1 MSDLNCLQGWLYL
14 EPIFGSED
22 ILQQMP
28 NEGRKFRA
36 VDATWRRV
44 MAAVRKAPEVLVMCS
59 DDELLKN
66 LIEANK
72 FLEQVQ
78 SVTSLLHSMS
88 SLLSQLQAHGHC
100 RYIPY
105 LALTLRI
112 VLAGSKRGPSEWCGT
127 ALNDLL
133 RDKRLLMILVECL
146 QFTSFATLQMLYSS
160 WV

>member
-1 MSDLNCLQGWLYL
+1 MYQAVMRLCKVLKLMTPLEQPGHADPYHYAVSSTVMMIMLWFTIVLITKHDCCCRAVCARIGLTYLQGWLYL

-36 VDATWRRV
+36 VDATWRRI
-44 MAAVRKAPEVLVMCS
+44 MTAVRKAPEVLVMCS

-78 SVTSLLHSMS
+78 LVAVFLLYT
-88 SLLSQLQAHGHC
+88 LS
-100 RYIPY
+100 
-105 LALTLRI
+105 
-112 VLAGSKRGPSEWCGT
+112 
-127 ALNDLL
+127 
-133 RDKRLLMILVECL
+133 
-146 QFTSFATLQMLYSS
+146 
-160 WV
+160 

>member
-1 MSDLNCLQGWLYL
+1 MLPQGWLYL

-66 LIEANK
+66 LVEANK

-78 SVTSLLHSMS
+78 FGYSQGKIGVWLGQLPACDS
-88 SLLSQLQAHGHC
+88 SA
-100 RYIPY
+100 
-105 LALTLRI
+105 
-112 VLAGSKRGPSEWCGT
+112 VLAHLHGELPVGSAQP
-127 ALNDLL
+127 
-133 RDKRLLMILVECL
+133 DK
-146 QFTSFATLQMLYSS
+146 
-160 WV
+160 

>member
-1 MSDLNCLQGWLYL
+1 MVDLKFLQGWLYL

-78 SVTSLLHSMS
+78 SVTPFLL
-88 SLLSQLQAHGHC
+88 QGHGRC
-100 RYIPY
+100 RHFCWPTM
-105 LALTLRI
+105 TLHI
-112 VLAGSKRGPSEWCGT
+112 A
-127 ALNDLL
+127 
-133 RDKRLLMILVECL
+133 
-146 QFTSFATLQMLYSS
+146 FATSKGPMD
-160 WV
+160 

>member
-1 MSDLNCLQGWLYL
+1 MAHPKQAGHADLLLAFTTVIMMLIMLWLTIAFITKHDWWYHAVCASISGLKHLQGWLYL

-36 VDATWRRV
+36 VDATWRRI
-44 MAAVRKAPEVLVMCS
+44 MTAVRKAPEVLVMCS

-78 SVTSLLHSMS
+78 LVAVFLLYM
-88 SLLSQLQAHGHC
+88 LS
-100 RYIPY
+100 
-105 LALTLRI
+105 
-112 VLAGSKRGPSEWCGT
+112 
-127 ALNDLL
+127 
-133 RDKRLLMILVECL
+133 
-146 QFTSFATLQMLYSS
+146 
-160 WV
+160 

>member
-1 MSDLNCLQGWLYL
+1 MAGLKRLQGWLYL

-78 SVTSLLHSMS
+78 SVACFFMACHPFLCRS
-88 SLLSQLQAHGHC
+88 SQD
-100 RYIPY
+100 
-105 LALTLRI
+105 T
-112 VLAGSKRGPSEWCGT
+112 
-127 ALNDLL
+127 
-133 RDKRLLMILVECL
+133 CL
-146 QFTSFATLQMLYSS
+146 QRP
-160 WV
+160 

>member
-1 MSDLNCLQGWLYL
+1 M

-44 MAAVRKAPEVLVMCS
+44 MAAVRKAPEVLLMCS

-78 SVTSLLHSMS
+78 SRVNQTHASSSQAKTQSLVLHMRHWQLPCKCCTSLLYKCCMLSTTYCFVGVTFCMKWICGMQQNNRQCTL
-88 SLLSQLQAHGHC
+88 SLSVL
-100 RYIPY
+100 IPT
-105 LALTLRI
+105 LTAVFFCDIR
-112 VLAGSKRGPSEWCGT
+112 SR
-127 ALNDLL
+127 
-133 RDKRLLMILVECL
+133 RD
-146 QFTSFATLQMLYSS
+146 
-160 WV
+160 

>member
-1 MSDLNCLQGWLYL
+1 MLQGWLYL

-78 SVTSLLHSMS
+78 FGGW
-88 SLLSQLQAHGHC
+88 LSHMHD
-100 RYIPY
+100 
-105 LALTLRI
+105 
-112 VLAGSKRGPSEWCGT
+112 GPPTE
-127 ALNDLL
+127 DH
-133 RDKRLLMILVECL
+133 D
-146 QFTSFATLQMLYSS
+146 
-160 WV
+160 

>member
-1 MSDLNCLQGWLYL
+1 
-14 EPIFGSED
+14 
-22 ILQQMP
+22 MP

-78 SVTSLLHSMS
+78 SVTSFRHSKS
-88 SLLSQLQAHGHC
+88 VFLSQLQGHRHWEHNFLFDTNLAHGFSHQQ
-100 RYIPY
+100 R
-105 LALTLRI
+105 AN
-112 VLAGSKRGPSEWCGT
+112 GT
-127 ALNDLL
+127 MRNGG
-133 RDKRLLMILVECL
+133 
-146 QFTSFATLQMLYSS
+146 Q
-160 WV
+160 

>member
-1 MSDLNCLQGWLYL
+1 MWCGWQGWLYL

-36 VDATWRRV
+36 VDATWRRI
-44 MAAVRKAPEVLVMCS
+44 MSAVQKAPEVLVMCS

-78 SVTSLLHSMS
+78 LK
-88 SLLSQLQAHGHC
+88 LSRVLQC
-100 RYIPY
+100 
-105 LALTLRI
+105 
-112 VLAGSKRGPSEWCGT
+112 S
-127 ALNDLL
+127 
-133 RDKRLLMILVECL
+133 
-146 QFTSFATLQMLYSS
+146 
-160 WV
+160 

>member
-1 MSDLNCLQGWLYL
+1 MFTTVMIVMIMLWLTIVFVTKHDYWNWAVCAQVLGLNTSQGWLYL

-36 VDATWRRV
+36 VDATWRRI
-44 MAAVRKAPEVLVMCS
+44 MTAVRKAPEVLVMCS

-78 SVTSLLHSMS
+78 LVAVFLLYIMS
-88 SLLSQLQAHGHC
+88 
-100 RYIPY
+100 
-105 LALTLRI
+105 
-112 VLAGSKRGPSEWCGT
+112 
-127 ALNDLL
+127 
-133 RDKRLLMILVECL
+133 
-146 QFTSFATLQMLYSS
+146 
-160 WV
+160 